1 MDELF
6 GSYRVVGKI
15 AEGALTTL
23 YKAEHVSTG
32 RTVVV
37 KALSPSTSP
46 TSSFA
51 AQIDR
56 EANVLSALSHSNI
69 VLLID
74 FVPEPKKYL
83 VLEYIDGFELSE
95 IIAKLKLLPTDF
107 ALAIAISVVRAIGH
121 ASARGIVHRDVKPK
135 NILISRRGEVK
146 LADFGIAQRE
156 RLPSSNEPLA
166 ALKDEQKDSIGE
178 QGLAFGTPQYMSP
191 EQILGDFIDV
201 RSDLFSLG
209 VVLYEMLSGTRPFDA
224 PKGEKGRGA
233 RSREAPPPPLLTRA
247 PNVSRDVERV
257 VMRLMERHPADRY
270 ETPSDVEDDLTELL
284 RRRTKE
290 SVEAVLKRGLFESG
304 LIADDPKRFGANEK
318 ADLNASRPMSI
329 GRAYLAFAAIGV
341 LFLILAGVVESVSWR
356 SRESLHAGAE
366 PLPLV
371 PSAPGFVKVLA
382 VPWADVAVDG
392 EHFDTT
398 PFAKVIPLREGIHFL
413 TFTHPDA
420 PIEKREVRTRSGETT
435 TVEVIMQLHG
445 DSDAGAVSPKEAK

>member
-6 GSYRVVGKI
+6 GSYRVVSKI

-23 YKAEHVSTG
+23 YKAEHTATG
-32 RTVVV
+32 RVVVV
-37 KALSPSTSP
+37 KALSGATSP

-56 EANVLSALSHSNI
+56 EASVLSSLSHPNV

-74 FVPEPKKYL
+74 FVTEPKKYL
-83 VLEYIDGFELSE
+83 VLEYVDGFELSE
-95 IIAKLKLLPTDF
+95 IISKLRVLPTDF
-107 ALAIAISVVRAIGH
+107 ALAIAIGVARAIGH
-121 ASARGIVHRDVKPK
+121 AALRGIVHRDIKPK
-135 NILISRRGEVK
+135 NILLSRQGEVK

-166 ALKDEQKDSIGE
+166 STSGALGE

-233 RSREAPPPPLLTRA
+233 RSREAPAPLLSTRA
-247 PNVSRDVERV
+247 PNISRDVERV
-257 VMRLMERHPADRY
+257 VMRLMERHPADRF
-270 ETPSDVEDDLTELL
+270 ETPGEVEEELTELL

-290 SVEAVLKRGLFESG
+290 SVEAVQKRGLFESG
-304 LIADDPKRFGANEK
+304 LIAEDPKTLGGGGKTEGSAP
-318 ADLNASRPMSI
+318 RPLSI
-329 GRAYLAFAAIGV
+329 GRAYVAFAAIGA
-341 LFLILAGVVESVSWR
+341 LFLVLAAVVESVSWR

-366 PLPLV
+366 PLPLA
-371 PSAPGFVKVLA
+371 PSTPGFVKVLA
-382 VPWADVAVDG
+382 VPWAEVAVDG
-392 EHFDTT
+392 EHVDTT
-398 PFAKVIPLREGIHFL
+398 PFAKAIPLREGIHFL
-413 TFTHPDA
+413 SFTHPDA
-420 PIEKREVRTRSGETT
+420 PTEKREVHTRAGETT
-435 TVEVIMQLHG
+435 TVEVVMQLQT
-445 DSDAGAVSPKEAK
+445 DTDAGSGSKEAK